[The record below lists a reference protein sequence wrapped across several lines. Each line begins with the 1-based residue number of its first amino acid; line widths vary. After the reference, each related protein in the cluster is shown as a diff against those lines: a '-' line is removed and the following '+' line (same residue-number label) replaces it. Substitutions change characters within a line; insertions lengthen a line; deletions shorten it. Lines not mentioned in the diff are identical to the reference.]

1 MQLSNCLRRGDE
13 REGMVSKCEWK
24 SADFIPKK
32 GSGLLGQ
39 LVFLEPTV
47 GLTGKGINDPF
58 VYDEVTQSLVEWA

>member
-1 MQLSNCLRRGDE
+1 
-13 REGMVSKCEWK
+13 MVSKGEWK